1 MDAII
6 AYLRKLVG
14 LELTIDS
21 VTARQSKVVRDLDK
35 LETIYKGKCDKATK
49 RAQKAAKAAE
59 LARQEADEAAKLSS
73 NWKNS
78 GLVRTPRSAN
88 TNAEVSKTEAD
99 VEAA

>member
-35 LETIYKGKCDKATK
+35 LETIYKGKRDKATK
-49 RAQKAAKAAE
+49 KAAKAAAAAD
-59 LARQEADEAAKLSS
+59 LARQEAEDAAELST

-78 GLVRTPRSAN
+78 GLVRPARIR
-88 TNAEVSKTEAD
+88 K
-99 VEAA
+99 AA

>member
-35 LETIYKGKCDKATK
+35 LETIYMGKRDKATK
-49 RAQKAAKAAE
+49 KAEKAAKVAKAAAE
-59 LARQEADEAAKLSS
+59 EAAVAAQLSA

-78 GLVRTPRSAN
+78 GLVRTERPAN
-88 TNAEVSKTEAD
+88 TNAEVSSTDVK

>member
-1 MDAII
+1 MDKII

-35 LETIYKGKCDKATK
+35 LAVLHTEKAQ
-49 RAQKAAKAAE
+49 RAEAKAKKAAE
-59 LARQEADEAAKLSS
+59 KAEEARLEAGDAAELSA

-78 GLVRTPRSAN
+78 GLIRPSR
-88 TNAEVSKTEAD
+88 K
-99 VEAA
+99 AAA